1 MTILVTGATGAFGRF
16 FSRWLHDHQA
26 GPLVLTS
33 RTPPKDY
40 ECLACDMTDPS
51 AVYDLIRRVAPRLVY
66 HLAGSYSNQFEI
78 DHAVNT
84 LAARNLLEASLRG
97 GLEARI
103 VLIGSAAEY
112 GVTLPAENPLSEDR
126 VLRPVSIY
134 GITKAAQTHFA
145 TYYAHQHKV
154 DVVVARM
161 FNLFMT
167 GLSDRLFI
175 GRVEKMIQRYKAGEV
190 ETIDVGSLD
199 TQRDYVSAETAAE
212 QIVAIAS
219 RGRAGDIYHV
229 GSGRAV
235 AIREILQTMLAV
247 AGVPFLAVRE
257 AAAIRPGYD
266 ASVVYADMSRTRAL
280 GSSAA

>member
-16 FSRWLHDHQA
+16 FSRWLHDHEA

-33 RTPPKDY
+33 RTPPRGE
-40 ECLACDMTDPS
+40 ECLACDMTDPG
-51 AVYDLIRRVAPRLVY
+51 AVDDLVRRVVPRLVY

-78 DHAVNT
+78 DHAVNA

-103 VLIGSAAEY
+103 VLVGSAAEY
-112 GVTLPAENPLSEDR
+112 GITLPADNPIREDR

-134 GITKAAQTHFA
+134 GITKAAQTHFGI
-145 TYYAHQHKV
+145 YYAHQHNV
-154 DVVVARM
+154 DVVIARV
-161 FNLFMT
+161 FNLLVT

-175 GRVEKMIQRYKAGEV
+175 GRVEKMIGRYQAGEI
-190 ETIDVGSLD
+190 ETIEVGNID
-199 TQRDYVSAETAAE
+199 NQRDFVAAEAAAE

-219 RGRAGDIYHV
+219 HGRAGDIYHV
-229 GSGRAV
+229 ASGRAV
-235 AIREILQTMLAV
+235 AIREMLQTMLAA
-247 AGVPFLAVRE
+247 AGVPFSAVRE